1 MCDYCDCR
9 SRPPLAAFGAE
20 HERIGSLLADV
31 DRGGD
36 PAALLELLEAH
47 GRREEAGLYPA
58 LAAAGVDVAGLDDEH
73 ARIHAGLRRGDP
85 AAAAALRAHIHAEE
99 HDLFPAA
106 HQLLSDAAWDE
117 LGEP

>member
-9 SRPPLAAFGAE
+9 SRPPIAAFGAE
-20 HERIGSLLADV
+20 HERIGTLLAAV
-31 DRGGD
+31 EGGAD
-36 PAALLELLEAH
+36 PAPLLELLEAH

-58 LAAAGVDVAGLDDEH
+58 LAAAGVDVEGLGEEH
-73 ARIHAGLRRGDP
+73 ARIHDGIRRGDP
-85 AAAAALRAHIHAEE
+85 SAFAELRAHIHAEE

-106 HQLLSDAAWDE
+106 HQLLDDATWDA